1 MKTRDDYKQM
11 QRDIDAAQRIL
22 LGLLTDLY
30 DAKKNDQRLRLAHDH
45 LRTAVR
51 ACDDSHLLLTEVL
64 YG

>member
-11 QRDIDAAQRIL
+11 QRDIDAAQRLL

-30 DAKKNDQRLRLAHDH
+30 DAKKNDPRVRLVHDH
-45 LRTAVR
+45 LRSAVR
-51 ACDDSHLLLTEVL
+51 SCDDAHLLLTEVL